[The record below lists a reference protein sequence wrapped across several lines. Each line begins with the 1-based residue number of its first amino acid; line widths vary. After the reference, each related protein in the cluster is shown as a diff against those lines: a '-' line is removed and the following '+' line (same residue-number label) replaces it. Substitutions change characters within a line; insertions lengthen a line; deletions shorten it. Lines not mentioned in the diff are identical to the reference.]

1 MGPRDWI
8 LRFRDDYKTRFFVR
22 LGGNLEGGVKTSGG
36 MDGVLSGIDRAGGG
50 KR

>member
-1 MGPRDWI
+1 MIEFYVSAMIIKRD
-8 LRFRDDYKTRFFVR
+8 FSFD
-22 LGGNLEGGVKTSGG
+22 LEETWRVELKRSETSGG